1 MRDLV
6 DIELI
11 FLNNF
16 FKRIKQTLK
25 LNNGV
30 IDLSLYE
37 SLELDKKEVE

>member
-25 LNNGV
+25 LNNVV